1 MTVASRMTICCVLSH
16 MIFFCVLDFGTGTR
30 TIKSEDYDRIVKI
43 AANMTALL
51 SQENGNFISVNAI
64 DIMHLRNL
72 LLLPY

>member
-43 AANMTALL
+43 AANMTALVKKMVISFL
-51 SQENGNFISVNAI
+51 SMQ
-64 DIMHLRNL
+64 
-72 LLLPY
+72 